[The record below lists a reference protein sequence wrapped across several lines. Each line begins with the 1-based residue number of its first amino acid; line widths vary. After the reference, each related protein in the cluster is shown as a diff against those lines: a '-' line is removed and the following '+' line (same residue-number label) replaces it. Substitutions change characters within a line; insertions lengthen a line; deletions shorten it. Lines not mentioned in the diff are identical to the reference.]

1 MVRQSRK
8 ITSLAGALNTE
19 NVPGFL
25 SGECEREDESHE
37 QYQSLHDIL
46 RVVREALNRQ
56 ASENNAN
63 QHCAQNSSPR
73 IRFSDTK
80 DRGAN
85 QCDRNGV
92 EEQVITRR
100 DIALSDAGS
109 QKHAAHRGENARDD
123 VGEPAVKGDA
133 YPGQARGFRV
143 SPDRVHHATP
153 LGASEE
159 EPTARS

>member
-8 ITSLAGALNTE
+8 ILSLAEQRALKTG
-19 NVPGFL
+19 NVSGFL

-46 RVVREALNRQ
+46 RVVGEALNCQ
-56 ASENNAN
+56 AGENNAN
-63 QHCAQNSSPR
+63 QHCAQNSSPS
-73 IRFSDTK
+73 IWFGDTK

-100 DIALSDAGS
+100 DIALSDNNLQIGR
-109 QKHAAHRGENARDD
+109 AH
-123 VGEPAVKGDA
+123 V
-133 YPGQARGFRV
+133 
-143 SPDRVHHATP
+143 
-153 LGASEE
+153 
-159 EPTARS
+159 